1 MSLCLESLKHKL
13 CNLWNINAKVKHII
27 RKHHITWRSIRDRD
41 LNYVQEELGGINFKF
56 IHITHVVIV
65 CLQIARHK
73 TDVLSCV
80 STVWSSVRLAYAIP
94 NIFSY
99 FKRFDFH
106 NRKTSN
112 RLYWYITQN
121 VCTKCNSYSF
131 ARVRMVKIINT
142 KMVKIKCLSEIV
154 SMVIKQLF

>member
-80 STVWSSVRLAYAIP
+80 PTVSSSVRLAYAIP
-94 NIFSY
+94 NVFSY
-99 FKRFDFH
+99 LNDTTLITIKLQID
-106 NRKTSN
+106 
-112 RLYWYITQN
+112 YIDT
-121 VCTKCNSYSF
+121 F
-131 ARVRMVKIINT
+131 L
-142 KMVKIKCLSEIV
+142 KMYGQC
-154 SMVIKQLF
+154 MYQM